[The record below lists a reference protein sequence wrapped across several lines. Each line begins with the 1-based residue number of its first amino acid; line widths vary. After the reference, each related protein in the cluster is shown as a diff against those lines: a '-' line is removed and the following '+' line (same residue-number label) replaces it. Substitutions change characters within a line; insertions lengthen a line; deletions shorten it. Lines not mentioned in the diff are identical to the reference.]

1 MKEKPFKTHVQ
12 QVNILRKKGM
22 IVPQGYGVE
31 VLKRENYYNII
42 NGYKDLFIDVPKTQT
57 TSEKYKA
64 GTQFDEIVALYK
76 FDCELKSIFLKRL
89 LRIEN
94 EIKSLIAY
102 NFSEEYAYNNNC
114 SITNTNCFKMNT
126 NCYTN
131 IENFSLI
138 PVGRESLEKRLS
150 GVIDLIASLH
160 KATAKALS
168 KPSSAVKH
176 YMEEYGYVPLWVLM
190 EVVTFGTVSFFYRY
204 MKQKD
209 KQKISSV
216 YKISDNEMEIIL
228 KNLSLVRNLCAH
240 DERLYNFRLKQPIKV
255 MPIHR
260 ALAIPIDSR
269 SGNPICGRKDL
280 FSILISFKILR
291 NQDDMDDIVDELKEI
306 ISQLTAQLKTINI
319 NDVLDKMGFP
329 SNWDNIKTI

>member
-1 MKEKPFKTHVQ
+1 MKEKPFRTHVQ

-22 IVPQGYGVE
+22 VVPQNYGVD
-31 VLKRENYYNII
+31 VLKRENYYNLI
-42 NGYKDLFIDVPKTQT
+42 NGYKDLFIDVPKSST
-57 TSEKYKA
+57 TTEQYKV
-64 GTQFDEIVALYK
+64 GTHFDEIVALYK
-76 FDCELKSIFLKRL
+76 FDCELKSVFLKRL

-114 SITNTNCFKMNT
+114 SITNTNCLKMNT

-131 IENFSLI
+131 IENFSLT
-138 PVGRESLEKRLS
+138 PVGRETLEKRLS

-160 KATAKALS
+160 KATAKELS
-168 KPSSAVKH
+168 KTSSAVKH
-176 YMEEYGYVPLWVLM
+176 YMEDYGYVPLWVLM

-216 YKISDNEMEIIL
+216 YKISDNEMEAIL

-240 DERLYNFRLKQPIKV
+240 DERLYNYILKQPIKV

-260 ALAIPIDSR
+260 ALAIPIDR
-269 SGNPICGRKDL
+269 SGNPTCGRKDL
-280 FSILISFKILR
+280 FSILISFKILI
-291 NQDDMDDIVDELKEI
+291 NQDDMNAVVDELTEI
-306 ISQLTAQLKTINI
+306 ISQLTKRLKTIHI
-319 NDVLDKMGFP
+319 NDVLCKMGFP
-329 SNWDNIKTI
+329 SNWDSIKTI

>member
-1 MKEKPFKTHVQ
+1 MKEKPFRTHVQ

-22 IVPQGYGVE
+22 FVPQSYGVD
-31 VLKRENYYNII
+31 VLKRENYYNLI
-42 NGYKDLFIDVPKTQT
+42 NGYKDLFIDVPKSST
-57 TSEKYKA
+57 TTEQYKV
-64 GTQFDEIVALYK
+64 GTHFDEIVALYK

-114 SITNTNCFKMNT
+114 SATNTNCSKMNT

-138 PVGRESLEKRLS
+138 PIGRETLEKRLS

-160 KATAKALS
+160 KATAKELS
-168 KPSSAVKH
+168 KTSSAVKH
-176 YMEEYGYVPLWVLM
+176 YMKDYGYVPLWVLM
-190 EVVTFGTVSFFYRY
+190 EVVTFGTVSRFYFY

-216 YKISDNEMEIIL
+216 YKVSDDEMETIL

-240 DERLYNFRLKQPIKV
+240 DERLYNFRLKRPIKV
-255 MPIHR
+255 MPVHR
-260 ALAIPIDSR
+260 ALAIPMR
-269 SGNPICGRKDL
+269 SGNPVCGGRDL
-280 FSILISFKILR
+280 FSILISLKILR
-291 NQDDMDDIVDELKEI
+291 DQDDIVAIVDELTEI
-306 ISQLTAQLKTINI
+306 ISQLTTHLKTIHI
-319 NDVLDKMGFP
+319 NDVLYKMGFP
-329 SNWDNIKTI
+329 SNWDSIKTI